1 MPRNSQQQQTLKP
14 SNGFEPGDFLGCD
27 PSSLVPEYL
36 QSPQPVD
43 TKLTLGTPQDVLF
56 FLVVQYIK
64 RITTNG
70 DPTREHSV
78 DHVARGLAAI
88 QSTAYNLSPG
98 TADRVELCEIVSALR
113 PTNHRKRRLSATL
126 MAFAEKLY
134 RECRWQES
142 EVCLGLIAV
151 LWAGREEP
159 GVFCLLAIRQAR
171 LLRRQLRFDEAEAMY
186 LMAASV
192 AEERGNRRFQAN
204 ALNGLALVYHKRGN
218 LPRSMAVLDRVLE
231 ISTTTSLARQRA
243 RALQDR
249 SMIYDDMRDPIQA
262 LWANLQA
269 YAIDFGDQEERL
281 HILGD
286 VGVKLV
292 KVGQYAQARF
302 VFEKLLDETGR
313 WSDRMNALIELMG
326 IDAEEG
332 LQTHFQARRRWVAT
346 ELGRVEE
353 SYPSMAVDYRVKVA
367 KGLRVFGDVHEANRL
382 LAEALTIAEEH
393 GLNRWIFEVEELL
406 KPAKNEPVS
415 PAVDDCELKRFGER
429 LYELA
434 VD

>member
-1 MPRNSQQQQTLKP
+1 MPRNYQQEQTLKP

-43 TKLTLGTPQDVLF
+43 TKLTLGTPEDVLF

-64 RITTNG
+64 RITTG
-70 DPTREHSV
+70 VDPTREHSG

-88 QSTAYNLSPG
+88 QSAAYNLSLE

-171 LLRRQLRFDEAEAMY
+171 LLRRQLHFDEAQAMY
-186 LMAASV
+186 LMAASM
-192 AEERGNRRFQAN
+192 AEERGNLRSQAN

-218 LPRSMAVLDRVLE
+218 LPRAMAILDRVLE
-231 ISTTTSLARQRA
+231 ITTLTSLGRQRA
-243 RALQDR
+243 RALQDL
-249 SMIYDDMRDPIQA
+249 SMIYEDMGDLVRS

-269 YAIDFGDQEERL
+269 YEIDFGDQEERL

-286 VGVKLV
+286 VGVKLA
-292 KVGQYAQARF
+292 KVGQHAQARF
-302 VFEKLLDETGR
+302 VFEKLLHETGR
-313 WSDRMNALIELMG
+313 WSDRMNALIELIG
-326 IDAEEG
+326 IDAVEG
-332 LQTHFQARRRWVAT
+332 LPMNFRARRRWVAT
-346 ELGRVEE
+346 ELSPVEH
-353 SYPSMAVDYRVKVA
+353 SHPSMAVDYRVKVA
-367 KGLRVFGDVHEANRL
+367 KGLQVFGDVQEAHRL
-382 LAEALTIAEEH
+382 LAEALTIAEER

-406 KPAKNEPVS
+406 NPARPVS
-415 PAVDDCELKRFGER
+415 PATDAGELERFSES

-434 VD
+434 AD